1 MELNKVIYLKP
12 VPFDVSEL
20 GRDQRILYFKEQER
34 IIIKSCSRLA
44 KLDNQTRWNNYAEV
58 LTASQASRRYPQ
70 VFTNSTRRTFDGDTR
85 TIVLRVPQDLY
96 IFCCKQGNITAYLRA
111 LIEKDM
117 KRQNDKRR
125 SSTDSRTANHTR

>member
-125 SSTDSRTANHTR
+125 SSTDSRTSNHTR